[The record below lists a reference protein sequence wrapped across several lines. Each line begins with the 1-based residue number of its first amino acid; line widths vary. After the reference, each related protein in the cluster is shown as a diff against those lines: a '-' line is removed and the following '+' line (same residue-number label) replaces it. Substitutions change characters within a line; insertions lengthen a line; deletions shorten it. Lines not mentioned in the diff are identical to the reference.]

1 MILFILQYILLSNRS
16 ILNILLNN
24 MKHLLIILQ
33 FGNFVNNDYEQD
45 SKVSYTFALNK
56 QFSQLIEIESATSL
70 RSMIFNS
77 DFAYIEVWFINQKI
91 KLLK

>member
-1 MILFILQYILLSNRS
+1 
-16 ILNILLNN
+16 

-56 QFSQLIEIESATSL
+56 QFSQLIEIKSATSL

-77 DFAYIEVWFINQKI
+77 DFACIEVWFINQKI

>member
-1 MILFILQYILLSNRS
+1 
-16 ILNILLNN
+16 

-56 QFSQLIEIESATSL
+56 QFSQLIEIKSATSL

-77 DFAYIEVWFINQKI
+77 DFVYIEVWFINQKI